1 MAKAI
6 LQFIEIINSNFTESE
21 FVILDYFSSEKNIA
35 LFENDNIC
43 IYIYEN
49 HQFKETVSLL
59 DYTLNKRY
67 CEYYQAN
74 SDFGD
79 YVIIVSVPFEVIT
92 IQRYWKRY
100 RYNIIKKRIDPLKKE
115 LMEYIWNPS
124 RLDFEIKT

>member
-1 MAKAI
+1 MTSVRPERVKNFTEMAKAI
-6 LQFIEIINSNFTESE
+6 SQFIEIINSNFTELE
-21 FVILDYFSSEKNIA
+21 FVLLDYFSSEKNIA

-49 HQFKETVSLL
+49 HQFKEIVSLL

-79 YVIIVSVPFEVIT
+79 YVIIVGVPFEVIT
-92 IQRYWKRY
+92 IQRY
-100 RYNIIKKRIDPLKKE
+100 
-115 LMEYIWNPS
+115 
-124 RLDFEIKT
+124 